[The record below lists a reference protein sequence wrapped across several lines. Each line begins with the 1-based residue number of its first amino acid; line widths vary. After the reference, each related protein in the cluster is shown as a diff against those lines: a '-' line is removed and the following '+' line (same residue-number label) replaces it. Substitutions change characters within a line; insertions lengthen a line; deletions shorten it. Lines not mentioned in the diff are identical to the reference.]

1 MNALWLASMPLLPTG
16 SDPTP
21 SVWPLLLGVLFSAI
35 GSGYALYGWRQRAPV
50 PLACG
55 IVLGVYPWVVDSSL
69 WLLVIGLALTL
80 LPWFWRPL

>member
-1 MNALWLASMPLLPTG
+1 MNSVWLAAMPLLPAG
-16 SDPTP
+16 AGETP
-21 SVWPLLLGVLFSAI
+21 SVMPLLLGVLFSAI
-35 GSGYALYGWRQRAPV
+35 GSGYSLYGFRQRAPV

-55 IVLGVYPWVVDSSL
+55 ILLCAYPWVVDSSL